1 MKTIYDDIS
10 FENDIDRE
18 IAFEELFDNVY
29 ANKHYILTGDIG
41 LWDGVRKNVH
51 HPDVFCSLAEAI
63 VRANDGFNGYI
74 TVSEGKYGKLLLDIC
89 HHDGNNHLEIR
100 ELTKLGEEMDNSYK
114 SVQEIINRKGST
126 RNVRFLKNYF

>member
-1 MKTIYDDIS
+1 MKTIYDDLS
-10 FENDIDRE
+10 FEKDIDRE
-18 IAFEELFDNVY
+18 IAFEDLFDNEY
-29 ANKHYILTGDIG
+29 ANHGYILVGDVG

-51 HPDVFCSLAEAI
+51 HQHVFSSIADAI
-63 VRANDGFNGYI
+63 AGANDGFNGYI
-74 TVSEGKYGKLLLDIC
+74 TVSEGKYGRLFVDIC

-100 ELTKLGEEMDNSYK
+100 ELTKLGEEMDNNYA

>member
-1 MKTIYDDIS
+1 MKTIYDDLS
-10 FENDIDRE
+10 FEDE
-18 IAFEELFDNVY
+18 FEKEVVFEDLFDNEY
-29 ANKHYILTGDIG
+29 ANNRYIITGDIG
-41 LWDGVRKNVH
+41 LWDGVRKDVH
-51 HPDVFCSLAEAI
+51 HPRVFDSIAEAI
-63 VRANDGFNGYI
+63 IEANDGFNGYI

-100 ELTKLGEEMDNSYK
+100 ELTKLGEEMDNNYK